1 MFFGASVAGSQITSN
16 TINLRALPDVKS
28 TLNLIQIRGEW
39 TVQPNI
45 TVIAGYAFEKFN
57 YKDFFNNVSSTQYA
71 NILLPGYLNNND
83 AVHVVGAG
91 VRFRF

>member
-1 MFFGASVAGSQITSN
+1 
-16 TINLRALPDVKS
+16 
-28 TLNLIQIRGEW
+28 
-39 TVQPNI
+39 VQPNI